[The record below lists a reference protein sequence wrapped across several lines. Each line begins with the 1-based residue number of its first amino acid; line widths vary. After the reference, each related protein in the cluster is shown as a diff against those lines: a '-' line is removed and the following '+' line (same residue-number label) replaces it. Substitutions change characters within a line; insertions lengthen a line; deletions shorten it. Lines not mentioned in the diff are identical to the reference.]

1 MSIFTMEE
9 FRSLDD
15 LFLYQIED
23 LFDAENRILKVLPK
37 MIDAA
42 STPELKQAFDQHLT
56 ETDEHVG
63 RLRATFTQLDRKPE
77 GETCEA
83 MKGLL
88 REAEGMIEARGD
100 AAVKDAA
107 LIAAA
112 QRIEHYEIAGYGTAR
127 SLALHLGHTDAA
139 RLLQTTLEEELRADR
154 TLTGIAETEINAR
167 ALI

>member
-1 MSIFTMEE
+1 MSIFTLEE

-23 LFDAENRILKVLPK
+23 LYDAENRIVKALPR

-42 STPELKQAFDQHLT
+42 NTPELKHALDSHLNQT
-56 ETDEHVG
+56 HEQVA
-63 RLRATFTQLDRKPE
+63 RLRAIFTQIGQKPE

-88 REAEGMIEARGD
+88 REAESMIEAKGD

-127 SLALHLGHTDAA
+127 SL
-139 RLLQTTLEEELRADR
+139 
-154 TLTGIAETEINAR
+154 
-167 ALI
+167 

>member
-15 LFLYQIED
+15 LFVYQMED
-23 LFDAENRILKVLPK
+23 LFDAENRILKALPK

-42 STPELKQAFDQHLT
+42 STPELKQAFDQHLN
-56 ETDEHVG
+56 ESHDHVD
-63 RLRATFTQLDRKPE
+63 RLRAIFIQLGRKPE

-127 SLALHLGHTDAA
+127 SLAMHLGHTDAA
-139 RLLQTTLEEELRADR
+139 RLLQTTLEEEIRADR
-154 TLTGIAETEINAR
+154 TLTGIAETEVNAR
-167 ALI
+167 AVI

>member
-1 MSIFTMEE
+1 MGLFSVEE
-9 FRSLDD
+9 FRSLED
-15 LFLYQIED
+15 LFLNQLQD
-23 LFDAENRILKVLPK
+23 LFDAENRIVKALPK

-42 STPELKQAFDQHLT
+42 TTPELKQAF
-56 ETDEHVG
+56 ETHVAQTQEHVL
-63 RLRATFTQLDRKPE
+63 RLRTIFTQVGHNPE

-88 REAEGMIEARGD
+88 REAEEMIEARGD

-127 SLALHLGHTDAA
+127 SLAMHLGHIEA
-139 RLLQTTLEEELRADR
+139 
-154 TLTGIAETEINAR
+154 
-167 ALI
+167 

>member
-1 MSIFTMEE
+1 MSLFTVEE

-15 LFLYQIED
+15 LFLNQLED
-23 LFDAENRILKVLPK
+23 LYDAENRIVKALPK

-42 STPELKQAFDQHLT
+42 STPELKQAF
-56 ETDEHVG
+56 EFHVTQTHDHVD
-63 RLRATFTQLDRKPE
+63 RLRSIFTQLGRQPE

-100 AAVKDAA
+100 ATVKDAA

-127 SLALHLGHTDAA
+127 SLAMHLGHTEAA
-139 RLLQTTLEEELRADR
+139 RLLQTTLEEEHQADR
-154 TLTGIAETEINAR
+154 TLTEIAETEVNAR
-167 ALI
+167 ALT

>member
-1 MSIFTMEE
+1 MGIFTMEE

-15 LFLYQIED
+15 LFLYQLED
-23 LFDAENRILKVLPK
+23 LFDAENRMVKALPK

-42 STPELKQAFDQHLT
+42 STPELKQAF
-56 ETDEHVG
+56 EYHVTQTHDHAD
-63 RLRATFTQLDRKPE
+63 RLRTVFMQLGRKPE

-88 REAEGMIEARGD
+88 REAEEMIEARGD
-100 AAVKDAA
+100 PAVKDAA

-127 SLALHLGHTDAA
+127 SLAMHLGHTEAA
-139 RLLQTTLEEELRADR
+139 RLLQTTLEEERQADR
-154 TLTGIAETEINAR
+154 TLTEIAETEVNAR
-167 ALI
+167 ALT

>member
-23 LFDAENRILKVLPK
+23 LFDAENRIVKALPK
-37 MIDAA
+37 IIDAA
-42 STPELKQAFDQHLT
+42 NTPELKQAFDQHLS
-56 ETDEHVG
+56 ESHDHVD
-63 RLRATFTQLDRKPE
+63 RLRAIFTQLGRKPE

-139 RLLQTTLEEELRADR
+139 RLLQTTLEEEIRADR
-154 TLTGIAETEINAR
+154 TLTEIAETEVNAR
-167 ALI
+167 AVI